1 MPAFLH
7 CPGVQRAHQYP
18 CDHQPLGDAP
28 ASNRGVGAVIEILQ
42 SGNEMLREAGYSAE
56 PVRIGSR
63 DALVFESDTVLRSE
77 EHTSE
82 LQSLMR
88 ISYAVFCLKKKNTQN
103 RQAKTT
109 SQFST
114 TLYDTG

>member
-18 CDHQPLGDAP
+18 CDHQPLGDAT

-63 DALVFESDTVLRSE
+63 DALVFESDTVLGFVCVYRSE
-77 EHTSE
+77 ERRVGKE
-82 LQSLMR
+82 C
-88 ISYAVFCLKKKNTQN
+88 V
-103 RQAKTT
+103 
-109 SQFST
+109 ST
-114 TLYDTG
+114 CRSRWSPYT